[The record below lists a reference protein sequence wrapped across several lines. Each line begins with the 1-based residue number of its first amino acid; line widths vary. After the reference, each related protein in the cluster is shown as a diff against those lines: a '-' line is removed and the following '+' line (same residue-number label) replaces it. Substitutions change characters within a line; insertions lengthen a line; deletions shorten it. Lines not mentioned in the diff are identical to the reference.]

1 MIYRKSINLDI
12 TTKCTLACP
21 ECRRTILIKGGIKIN
36 GGHMTFSDFKKVH
49 SFFDKLIFCGGV
61 SDPIFH
67 PQLAEF
73 LEYSIDKDVEV
84 HTAASHRSED
94 WYKKAFR
101 SNPNATW
108 IFGIDGL
115 PEESHKYRV
124 NQDGVKLFGIMKM
137 AADMDIKTQW
147 QYLIFDYNKD
157 HIDEARAMAGNRI
170 KFFVMPSRTFK
181 AAADS

>member
-1 MIYRKSINLDI
+1 MLDRRSINLDI
-12 TTKCTLACP
+12 TTKCTLACS
-21 ECRRTILIKGGIKIN
+21 ECRRTSYINRGWKIN
-36 GGHMTFSDFKKVH
+36 GGHMSFSDFKKVYKY
-49 SFFDKLIFCGGV
+49 FDHFSFCGGV

-67 PQLAEF
+67 PQFAEF
-73 LEYSIDKDVEV
+73 LEYTKDKDVDV

-94 WYKKAFR
+94 WYKKAFI

-137 AADMDIKTQW
+137 AVDMDIKTVW

-157 HIDEARAMAGNRI
+157 HIEEARIMSGNKIIFSTQIPRYFI
-170 KFFVMPSRTFK
+170 SGPS
-181 AAADS
+181 

>member
-137 AADMDIKTQW
+137 AADMDIKTVW
-147 QYLIFDYNKD
+147 QYLIFDYNKN
-157 HIDEARAMAGNRI
+157 HIEEARIMCGNRI
-170 KFFVMPSRTFK
+170 TFSTK
-181 AAADS
+181 IPRDFISGPA

>member
-157 HIDEARAMAGNRI
+157 HIDEARAMAGTRI

-181 AAADS
+181 AAAAS